1 MRGDQVRA
9 QTGTDDNA
17 LKNVQSAE
25 AEGVT
30 PAAYVAKVS
39 AEFAALRDALD
50 TYYDDFVQTSVDPRH
65 LAGAKALWEAC
76 AASGDF
82 YTKNYTGLYCV
93 GCETFYG
100 PGDLT
105 DDGLCAEHG
114 TRPELVEETNWFF
127 RLSRYQDQLLELID
141 SGRLQIEPAGRKR
154 EVLSFIR
161 SGLEDF
167 SSSRSVARARGWGI
181 PVPGDPGQVM
191 YVWFDALANYITG
204 PGYGTAPQ
212 KLDRWWTNA
221 ERVHVIG
228 KGILRFHAVYWP
240 AMLLSAGLPVPN
252 TIYVHDYLTAGGEK
266 ISKSAGNAE
275 NPVSIIGRYG
285 ADAVRWWLLRE
296 VPRVG
301 DADYTDERLI
311 ARANEELANKIG
323 NLVNRTVSMIH
334 RYRDGAPPAG
344 DVQADPASALSTAR
358 SEAAGHIDHA
368 LEEFDLRRAT
378 SAIVRIAEEGNRYI
392 EATRPW
398 ELARADGAAELDQVL
413 GELLASCRDLGE
425 HLDPFLPILAERI
438 TAQCQPENGKLPMPS
453 PVFRR
458 LENPG

>member
-1 MRGDQVRA
+1 MAQFTITTAIPYVNGQPHIGHALELVEVDVLARHRRQRGDQVRA

-30 PAAYVAKVS
+30 PAAYVAKVA

-50 TYYDDFVQTSVDPRH
+50 TNYDDFVQTSVDPRH
-65 LAGAKALWEAC
+65 LAGAKTLWEAC

-82 YTKNYTGLYCV
+82 YTKNYTGLYCI

-105 DDGLCAEHG
+105 DDGLCTEHG

-141 SGRLQIEPAGRKR
+141 SGQLQIEPASRKR

-167 SSSRSVARARGWGI
+167 SSSRSVTRARGWGI

-204 PGYGTAPQ
+204 PGYGTDPQ
-212 KLDRWWTNA
+212 KLDCWWTHA

-252 TIYVHDYLTAGGEK
+252 TIYAATAPTPYGGG
-266 ISKSAGNAE
+266 SC
-275 NPVSIIGRYG
+275 
-285 ADAVRWWLLRE
+285 
-296 VPRVG
+296 
-301 DADYTDERLI
+301 
-311 ARANEELANKIG
+311 ARCLG
-323 NLVNRTVSMIH
+323 
-334 RYRDGAPPAG
+334 
-344 DVQADPASALSTAR
+344 
-358 SEAAGHIDHA
+358 SETPTTP
-368 LEEFDLRRAT
+368 T
-378 SAIVRIAEEGNRYI
+378 SG
-392 EATRPW
+392 
-398 ELARADGAAELDQVL
+398 
-413 GELLASCRDLGE
+413 
-425 HLDPFLPILAERI
+425 
-438 TAQCQPENGKLPMPS
+438 
-453 PVFRR
+453 
-458 LENPG
+458 